1 VVYKLLAPVI
11 PKHTTIRLPAATQVA
26 RYLLGRCRSM
36 SPIAARFALLLVS
49 VACGSVRMPPT
60 PSDAPNALTSSDID
74 VDALHDLGLPS
85 GNVMPAGAKFVLFGR
100 SKPDSNVASLA
111 ELSERESGLAGRPR
125 AVLLTSTWSKPYESY
140 DSLIVDRTS
149 LRPLEETVTSRRARY
164 HYSYSGSRVIGTVTT
179 DSSSEQVDR
188 TFPEAVFAFNEVEI
202 LVRSLRCRSG
212 ATFVVPLFSEG
223 DRAVEHDTLRV
234 VSRSMSDD
242 GRPVWTIDFADPVI
256 TTRYRVEA
264 NARVL
269 VDAET
274 RQRKSGVTF
283 RLVREAKAVK

>member
-1 VVYKLLAPVI
+1 
-11 PKHTTIRLPAATQVA
+11 
-26 RYLLGRCRSM
+26 
-36 SPIAARFALLLVS
+36 
-49 VACGSVRMPPT
+49 
-60 PSDAPNALTSSDID
+60 
-74 VDALHDLGLPS
+74 
-85 GNVMPAGAKFVLFGR
+85 
-100 SKPDSNVASLA
+100 
-111 ELSERESGLAGRPR
+111 
-125 AVLLTSTWSKPYESY
+125 
-140 DSLIVDRTS
+140 
-149 LRPLEETVTSRRARY
+149 
-164 HYSYSGSRVIGTVTT
+164 VIGTVTT

-188 TFPEAVFAFNEVEI
+188 TFPEAVFAFNEVEM